1 MSNTHLSERG
11 KVRERELHQGPSQ
24 LPKGKAR
31 LQTSEELRRDWE
43 LLWAGTICP
52 SLQVP
57 EIFLMFRKILLNLLV
72 AWKGSELVILK
83 MKAPL
88 VSDYLGVSIPHKY
101 LKFLKISLTL
111 SQFIH
116 SWLIL
121 NSLLRLDLG
130 QILPGLTIISCQLL
144 LSDTHYVPSI

>member
-1 MSNTHLSERG
+1 
-11 KVRERELHQGPSQ
+11 
-24 LPKGKAR
+24 
-31 LQTSEELRRDWE
+31 
-43 LLWAGTICP
+43 
-52 SLQVP
+52 
-57 EIFLMFRKILLNLLV
+57 MFRKILLNLLV